1 MVTTRTIDIHTHI
14 LTQETAALLSQAGAK
29 VTITPDDAESAA
41 LDVGGVVYRPFPTG
55 GFDIARRLQDM
66 DATGIDVH
74 VLSATPQ
81 TYLYKQEAALGATTS
96 AIQND
101 QIAKHI
107 AAHPTRFMGIA
118 TLPMQDP
125 KRAADELT
133 RAMTKLG
140 LRGAM
145 FASNILGKNLDDPS
159 FEPLWAAAEELGAF
173 MFIHP
178 NNVAGAERLK
188 SYYLVNLI
196 GNPLDTTIAAAC
208 LVFGGVMD
216 RHPRLKVCLAHAG
229 GFMPYQAGRW
239 IHGWRVR
246 PEPKKNIPQAAGHHR
261 RPLPLR
267 HHRAFRRIAR
277 LPDRAGGRRPGH
289 AGQRLSLRY
298 GDDGLRRARARPQ
311 DIRRRQ
317 GGDPRQPRAKLF
329 FRERPDMDAKT
340 TKRTPVVA
348 VSGLIV
354 EAMSKAGLPAGD
366 AAKVAELML
375 EADLTGSDA
384 HGVFRLPQYVHAA
397 QARGDQ
403 CAPEHQGHALGAG
416 DRAGRRRQRHGPS
429 GGRARGG
436 NRDRTRARNRRRLG
450 RRAHVEPCRRRRRL
464 CRAAAQGR
472 HDRPVCGGRQRQ
484 PHAARRR
491 RRAAA
496 RHQSA
501 GDRDPGRRGAAAG
514 ARHRHLDRVLRHHQ
528 EPPAAGH
535 PVAAELDGRSE
546 KRRGRHRSRSKS
558 AEALLL
564 PMAGYKGAG
573 LALMFGM
580 LAGTL
585 NGALFGRDCIDFNAQ
600 PDAVTNTG
608 QFVVAL
614 DPARFQPIEQ
624 FKAEVDRHSRELRAS
639 AALPG
644 ESVRLPG
651 EQRAQRRADRLANGL
666 ALPAELHVELDKM
679 AAELAI
685 KPLAAR

>member
-107 AAHPTRFMGIA
+107 TAHPTRFMGIA

-125 KRAADELT
+125 KLAADELT

-246 PEPKKNIPQAAGHHR
+246 PEPKKNIPQEPATIVGRFLYDTIAHSDES
-261 RPLPLR
+261 L
-267 HHRAFRRIAR
+267 AFLIE
-277 LPDRAGGRRPGH
+277 RAG
-289 AGQRLSLRY
+289 A
-298 GDDGLRRARARPQ
+298 AR
-311 DIRRRQ
+311 
-317 GGDPRQPRAKLF
+317 
-329 FRERPDMDAKT
+329 
-340 TKRTPVVA
+340 V
-348 VSGLIV
+348 
-354 EAMSKAGLPAGD
+354 
-366 AAKVAELML
+366 ML
-375 EADLTGSDA
+375 GSDYPYDMAMMDCVA
-384 HGVFRLPQYVHAA
+384 HVRGLKISDADKAA
-397 QARGDQ
+397 I
-403 CAPEHQGHALGAG
+403 L
-416 DRAGRRRQRHGPS
+416 
-429 GGRARGG
+429 G
-436 NRDRTRARNRRRLG
+436 NR
-450 RRAHVEPCRRRRRL
+450 
-464 CRAAAQGR
+464 
-472 HDRPVCGGRQRQ
+472 
-484 PHAARRR
+484 
-491 RRAAA
+491 
-496 RHQSA
+496 
-501 GDRDPGRRGAAAG
+501 
-514 ARHRHLDRVLRHHQ
+514 
-528 EPPAAGH
+528 
-535 PVAAELDGRSE
+535 
-546 KRRGRHRSRSKS
+546 
-558 AEALLL
+558 AEALLS
-564 PMAGYKGAG
+564 A
-573 LALMFGM
+573 
-580 LAGTL
+580 
-585 NGALFGRDCIDFNAQ
+585 
-600 PDAVTNTG
+600 
-608 QFVVAL
+608 
-614 DPARFQPIEQ
+614 
-624 FKAEVDRHSRELRAS
+624 KA
-639 AALPG
+639 
-644 ESVRLPG
+644 
-651 EQRAQRRADRLANGL
+651 
-666 ALPAELHVELDKM
+666 
-679 AAELAI
+679 
-685 KPLAAR
+685 